1 MNYSLIDT
9 HCHLDIIEAQGQEI
23 SVSLE
28 KSRAAGV
35 KKIVQIGINLDRSQ
49 AAKRIALETNTDI
62 DLSYTIGCHP
72 ADNINLPEIEEIS
85 NMIESSVE
93 EKKLVGIGEIGLD
106 YYHQK
111 ETKESQFRTFHHFM
125 EMSVKHS
132 LPVVIHSRDAAEDTY
147 QVLKK
152 YKGKGF
158 GVIHCF
164 AYNAEYALKF
174 VELGYYIS
182 FSGVVAF
189 KNATDI
195 HEAARQIPLES
206 ILIETDAPFLSPPPH
221 RGKRNDSSNLPF
233 ILEKMFSLRTE
244 ANHKVEE
251 TIYENSLKFI
261 KRAAI

>member
-9 HCHLDIIEAQGQEI
+9 HCHLDIIEMQGQEI

-28 KSRAAGV
+28 KSQAAGV

-72 ADNINLPEIEEIS
+72 ADNIELPEIEEIS
-85 NMIESSVE
+85 NMIESSIE
-93 EKKLVGIGEIGLD
+93 EKKFVGIGEIGLD
-106 YYHQK
+106 YYHKK
-111 ETKESQFRTFHHFM
+111 ETKESQFKSFHHFM

>member
-9 HCHLDIIEAQGQEI
+9 HCHLDLIEAQGQDI
-23 SVSLE
+23 SLSLE
-28 KSRAAGV
+28 KSQSAGV
-35 KKIVQIGINLDRSQ
+35 KKIVQIGINLERSEI
-49 AAKRIALETNTDI
+49 ARRIATDTQSEI
-62 DLSYTIGCHP
+62 ELSYTIGCHP
-72 ADNINLPEIEEIS
+72 ADNIESPEIEEIS
-85 NMIESSVE
+85 KMVESCKK
-93 EKKLVGIGEIGLD
+93 EKNFVGIGEIGLD
-106 YYHQK
+106 YYHK
-111 ETKESQFRTFHHFM
+111 NETKDSQWKTFHHFM
-125 EMSVKHS
+125 EIAVKNS

-147 QVLKK
+147 KVLKD

-182 FSGVVAF
+182 FSGVVVF
-189 KNATDI
+189 KNAQDI
-195 HEAARQIPLES
+195 QEAARQIPLES
-206 ILIETDAPFLSPPPH
+206 ILIETDAPYLAPPPH

-244 ANHKVEE
+244 ANHKVEQ

-261 KRAAI
+261 HRKAV

>member
-9 HCHLDIIEAQGQEI
+9 HCHLDIIEAQGQDI

-28 KSRAAGV
+28 KSQVAGV
-35 KKIVQIGINLDRSQ
+35 KKIVQIGINLDRSL
-49 AAKRIALETNTDI
+49 AAKRIAWDTKTEI

-72 ADNINLPEIEEIS
+72 ADNIESPEVEEIS
-85 NMIESSVE
+85 SMIDSCKD
-93 EKKLVGIGEIGLD
+93 EKNFVGIGEIGLD
-106 YYHQK
+106 YYHKK
-111 ETKESQFRTFHHFM
+111 ETKESQFKTFHHFM
-125 EMSVKHS
+125 EMSVKHA

-147 QVLKK
+147 QVLKD

-182 FSGVVAF
+182 FSGVVVF
-189 KNATDI
+189 KNAQDI
-195 HEAARQIPLES
+195 QEAARQVPLEN
-206 ILIETDAPFLSPPPH
+206 ILIETDAPFLAPPPH

-251 TIYENSLKFI
+251 SIYENSLKFI
-261 KRAAI
+261 HRKII

>member
-9 HCHLDIIEAQGQEI
+9 HCHLDIIEAQGQDI

-28 KSRAAGV
+28 KSQTAGV
-35 KKIVQIGINLDRSQ
+35 KKIVQIGINLDRSL
-49 AAKRIALETNTDI
+49 AAKRIALDTKTEI

-72 ADNINLPEIEEIS
+72 ADNIESPEIEEIS
-85 NMIESSVE
+85 SMIESCKD
-93 EKKLVGIGEIGLD
+93 EKNFVGIGEIGLD
-106 YYHQK
+106 YYHKK
-111 ETKESQFRTFHHFM
+111 ETKESQFKTFHHFM
-125 EMSVKHS
+125 EISVKHA

-147 QVLKK
+147 RVLKD

-164 AYNAEYALKF
+164 AYNSEYALKF

-182 FSGVVAF
+182 FSGVVVF
-189 KNATDI
+189 KNAQDI
-195 HEAARQIPLES
+195 QEAARQIPLEN
-206 ILIETDAPFLSPPPH
+206 ILIETDAPFLAPPPH

-251 TIYENSLKFI
+251 SIYENSLKFI
-261 KRAAI
+261 HRKAV